1 MRSLVTCRSVGF
13 NGTGGSDYRLGPVGE
28 FLLHLITQDSRF
40 VVNEAVVTPI
50 DEGGYPE
57 QSKRVLGGGTG
68 PAGTNPTDSV
78 SL

>member
-1 MRSLVTCRSVGF
+1 MCSLVTCRSVGF

-57 QSKRVLGGGTG
+57 QACFGRRHR
-68 PAGTNPTDSV
+68 PRWNEPDR
-78 SL
+78 